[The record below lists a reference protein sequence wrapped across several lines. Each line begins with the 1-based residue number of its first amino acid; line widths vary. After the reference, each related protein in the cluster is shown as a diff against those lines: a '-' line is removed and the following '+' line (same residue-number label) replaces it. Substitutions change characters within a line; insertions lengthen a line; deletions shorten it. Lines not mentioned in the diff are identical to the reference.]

1 MYVNYKLNGIFP
13 RNIDLAI
20 LWCGFHANS
29 TYQLAPVLLA
39 LQKYNP
45 SSTNT
50 LTKSKT
56 ESANYSSKC
65 TIEVALIL
73 YKIKGRK
80 CYLLFKKHFRAAS
93 MLYKSKVENDSSNLI
108 DNHMFIWLLRKSLIE
123 CKVLKIS
130 CQVVKGTPSHQT
142 PTFLTIN
149 PGLARSR

>member
-1 MYVNYKLNGIFP
+1 M
-13 RNIDLAI
+13 
-20 LWCGFHANS
+20 
-29 TYQLAPVLLA
+29 LLA

-73 YKIKGRK
+73 YKIKGLK
-80 CYLLFKKHFRAAS
+80 CYLLFKQHIRAAS

-108 DNHMFIWLLRKSLIE
+108 DNHMFI
-123 CKVLKIS
+123 
-130 CQVVKGTPSHQT
+130 
-142 PTFLTIN
+142 
-149 PGLARSR
+149 